1 MIKLSQ
7 TLFGFILVGSLT
19 ACQGSSS
26 SGGDD
31 SNSSGRR
38 SDGSIVEAHS
48 FAEINRP
55 SGQQV
60 LKRSL
65 PHVDDKSIS
74 YCESVGDG
82 SQQYNGFRDTTKYPL
97 ASVSKVF
104 LSAWVLDRLGPD
116 YKFEHRWFLNEVD
129 KNQGLYDAF
138 YQANYDPATNIEKM
152 LYGIAMMNFYG
163 VKKIRNLVIDSS
175 TRVYLSVLNNPHIE
189 LDPVPVT
196 MAQSVENLNTILNS
210 QKWGAQTGAAKEKLR
225 SFLISKGSK
234 LSVPSSFSVS
244 NVTYK
249 TGVDVSQYSYLVSYK
264 SANMLKYLK
273 DINVNSN
280 NYMSDAFFN
289 LLGGASAFKT
299 FQVNRLKLN
308 SQDLEF
314 YTGSGLPSTAA
325 GYRAD
330 NKGSCVSVLQTLKFV
345 DELSQQL
352 NFNLG
357 KVLLTAGSD
366 NGTYD
371 ATRGLALNQNIVL
384 KTGRLY
390 DVPTLNVAGIGQLK
404 SQKIY
409 FSFMA
414 HGFDNNNE
422 SIYKNKRDDL
432 IQSLLN
438 YYPTYKG
445 FSTIQASTVL
455 VE

>member
-7 TLFGFILVGSLT
+7 TLFGFVFVGTLVG
-19 ACQGSSS
+19 CQGSSS
-26 SGGDD
+26 GGESQDT
-31 SNSSGRR
+31 GRR
-38 SDGSIVEAHS
+38 SDGSLVETRS

-65 PHVDDKSIS
+65 PHVDDPSIS

-82 SQQYNGFRDTTKYPL
+82 TQQYNGFRDTAKYPL
-97 ASVSKVF
+97 ASISKVF

-116 YKFEHRWFLNEVD
+116 YKFEHRWYLNPVD
-129 KNQGLYDAF
+129 KNQGIYDAF
-138 YQANYDPATNIEKM
+138 YQSNYDPATNIEKM
-152 LYGIAMMNFYG
+152 LYGMAMMNFYG

-196 MAQSVENLNTILNS
+196 VAQSVENLRTILNS
-210 QKWGAQTGAAKEKLR
+210 QKWGAQTQTAKEKLR
-225 SFLISKGSK
+225 SFLVSKNSK
-234 LSVPSSFSVS
+234 LSVPSSFSVA
-244 NVTYK
+244 NVTSQSS
-249 TGVDVSQYSYLVSYK
+249 VDHTQYDYLVSFK
-264 SANMLKYLK
+264 SSNMLKYLK

-280 NYMSDAFFN
+280 NYMSDAFFS
-289 LLGGASAFKT
+289 LLGGQNAFKT
-299 FQVNRLKLN
+299 FQSNRLKLG

-314 YTGSGLPSTAA
+314 FTGSGLPSSAA

-330 NKGSCVSVLQTLKFV
+330 NKGSCLSVLKTLKFI
-345 DELSQQL
+345 DGLSQQL

-357 KVLLTAGSD
+357 HVLLTAGTD
-366 NGTYD
+366 RGTYD

-384 KTGRLY
+384 KTGRLF

-414 HGFDNNNE
+414 HNFNNSNE
-422 SIYKNKRDDL
+422 TVYKNKRDDL
-432 IQSLLN
+432 IQSLLKF
-438 YYPTYKG
+438 YPTYKG
-445 FSTIQASTVL
+445 FSTLTPSTVL
-455 VE
+455 IE